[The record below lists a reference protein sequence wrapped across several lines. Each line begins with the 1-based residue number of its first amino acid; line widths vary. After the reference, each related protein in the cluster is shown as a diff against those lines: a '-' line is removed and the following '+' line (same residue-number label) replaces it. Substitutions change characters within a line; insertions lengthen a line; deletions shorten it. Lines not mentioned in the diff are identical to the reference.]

1 MWWFYSL
8 RSLRSLNHSVRPP
21 SQNFGEDAPASILT
35 LKLIFPYSPPLQC
48 KLGHLIPTN
57 PHCGVLGHGA
67 ASDWRGNLEVSA
79 SSHVVFNGDLDL
91 DSAQLDLEPEEER
104 LSNTL
109 IINDNATPR

>member
-1 MWWFYSL
+1 M
-8 RSLRSLNHSVRPP
+8 V
-21 SQNFGEDAPASILT
+21 ASSIFSSHVILT